1 MPQDLTKK
9 DKKDLTIG
17 DRSVIN
23 VYDFASV
30 LATALVAIM
39 IIFTFFFRVVGVKG
53 SSMVPTLTD
62 GDWLMVTPLNG
73 KPQYGQVVIVTQPN
87 SFNEPVVKRVIAT
100 GEQTIDIRDGSVY
113 VDDVLLDEPFINT
126 DPITGLPM
134 QTNPQMGTQ
143 AQYPVTVPQGKVF
156 VMGDNREN
164 SADSR
169 SFMLSPTG
177 DTLGFIDE
185 NYILGV
191 VKVRPFNAAKDPVT
205 GKQSFH
211 WYPTDAWRIRQ
222 AALTPKNAE
231 EA

>member
-1 MPQDLTKK
+1 MQQDLTKK
-9 DKKDLTIG
+9 DKKALSLAE
-17 DRSVIN
+17 RSVIN

-39 IIFTFFFRVVGVKG
+39 IIFTVFFRVVGVKG

-62 GDWLMVTPLNG
+62 GDWLLVTPLNG

-87 SFNEPVVKRVIAT
+87 SFHEPVVKRVIAT
-100 GEQTIDIRDGSVY
+100 EGQTIDLRDGNVY
-113 VDDVLLDEPFINT
+113 VDDVLLDEPYINT
-126 DPITGLPM
+126 NDYTGLPM
-134 QTNPQMGTQ
+134 LTLPQADTQ
-143 AQYPVTVPQGKVF
+143 SMYPFTVPEGTVF

-169 SFMLSPTG
+169 SFLLSETG

-191 VKVRPFNAAKDPVT
+191 VKVRPFNVSKDPLT
-205 GKQSFH
+205 GKQHFK
-211 WYPTDAWRIRQ
+211 WYHTNEWKIAK
-222 AALTPKNAE
+222 AVLTPKAE
-231 EA
+231 VA

>member
-100 GEQTIDIRDGSVY
+100 GGQTIDIRDGSVY
-113 VDDVLLDEPFINT
+113 VDDVLLDEI
-126 DPITGLPM
+126 GR
-134 QTNPQMGTQ
+134 
-143 AQYPVTVPQGKVF
+143 AHV
-156 VMGDNREN
+156 
-164 SADSR
+164 
-169 SFMLSPTG
+169 
-177 DTLGFIDE
+177 
-185 NYILGV
+185 
-191 VKVRPFNAAKDPVT
+191 
-205 GKQSFH
+205 
-211 WYPTDAWRIRQ
+211 
-222 AALTPKNAE
+222 
-231 EA
+231 